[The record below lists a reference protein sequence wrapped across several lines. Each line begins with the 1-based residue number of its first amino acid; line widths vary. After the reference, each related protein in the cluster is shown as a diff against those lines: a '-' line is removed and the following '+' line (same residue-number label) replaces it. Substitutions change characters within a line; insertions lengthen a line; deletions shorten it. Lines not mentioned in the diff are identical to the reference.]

1 LQHIIN
7 EQRGSAAAVKLARW
21 ILRSGERLERTE
33 EKSHL
38 AFTP

>member
-7 EQRGSAAAVKLARW
+7 EQRGSAAVKLARW